1 MTTPDSARKF
11 LVSVLGFIRERK
23 LLVAAIAV
31 VLGVALSWLI
41 HLPTGY
47 SGHAHP
53 SQAISTDFSS
63 GFSVAWEMTSKDLG
77 VDEPVVA
84 TTRVDGVLVAVTG
97 KKDGSSKGAT
107 TFSGTLIGID
117 PSGSTPTVLW
127 RHEFNSES
135 DTFFT
140 WDDSIIA
147 GGETIRA
154 SDGTVTATWD
164 TPLPTTVGYDHDPG
178 SPRVVLS
185 PSSHPSWGA
194 VAGFIPVTWPVVV
207 TCTSIYNSTTG
218 GRDEEPSC
226 TGWHKDGT
234 QAWNYALTRN
244 ADGQT
249 VHPTVISTANSHLIL
264 WHYDNDHPYLD
275 SFLSLTDGSV
285 TDLGVAFSGYLSI
298 DSIDATS
305 NIYATSDGW
314 LVYGSIYAHFEDGDI
329 AVLNPDGSL
338 REMMTLTTN
347 SLSWSTFIT
356 TTCVD
361 ADGYTVRPTT
371 EQSLTALRTGR
382 GWTPM
387 CYGVESNRPDSS
399 TYALNGRA
407 FLAPD
412 EDGTPT
418 DTHYKQGS
426 FFSTDGSLIL
436 GIQSIESDK
445 KNSTKEEAPALYYSR
460 SGVKIA
466 SLSQVGARSAQ
477 PFYDDLLIASP
488 AHPDSWL
495 ARQRSFLGTYPHPD
509 TVLMGITPR
518 RAS

>member
-1 MTTPDSARKF
+1 MTAPDSARKF

-31 VLGVALSWLI
+31 VLGIGLSWLI

-47 SGHAHP
+47 SGRAHP

-77 VDEPVVA
+77 VDGPIAA

-117 PSGSTPTVLW
+117 PSGSAPAVLW

-135 DTFFT
+135 DTLFT

-164 TPLPTTVGYDHDPG
+164 TPLPTTVGYDHDRN
-178 SPRVVLS
+178 SPRVVF
-185 PSSHPSWGA
+185 PRPSWGDGA
-194 VAGFIPVTWPVVV
+194 SFVPITSSVVV
-207 TCTSIYNSTTG
+207 TCTPIDDSRSG
-218 GRDEEPSC
+218 DRDEGPSC

-234 QAWNYALTRN
+234 QAWNYAVTRN
-244 ADGQT
+244 ADRLT
-249 VHPTVISTANSHLIL
+249 VQPTGVATVDDHLIVG
-264 WHYDNDHPYLD
+264 HYEEAYDLRVD
-275 SFLSLTDGSV
+275 SFLSLVDGSV
-285 TDLGVAFSGYLSI
+285 TDLGVAFSGSLGI
-298 DSIDATS
+298 D
-305 NIYATSDGW
+305 NVYATSDGW
-314 LVYGSIYAHFEDGDI
+314 IINGMSYSQLEDDDI

-347 SLSWSTFIT
+347 SLSWRTFIT

-361 ADGYTVRPTT
+361 ADGQAVQPTT
-371 EQSLTALRTGR
+371 EQALAALRTGH

-387 CYGVESNRPDSS
+387 CSNVVRSGSGSS
-399 TYALNGRA
+399 IYTLNGRR
-407 FLAPD
+407 FLAAD
-412 EDGTPT
+412 KDGTPT
-418 DTHYKQGS
+418 YTDYEQGAFLS
-426 FFSTDGSLIL
+426 ADGSLIL
-436 GIQSIESDK
+436 GIQSIESDEK
-445 KNSTKEEAPALYYSR
+445 SSTKEDGPPLYYSR

-477 PFYDDLLIASP
+477 PFYDDLLIATP
-488 AHPDSWL
+488 VPK
-495 ARQRSFLGTYPHPD
+495 RNIFLRYLGGYPHPD

>member
-1 MTTPDSARKF
+1 MTAPDSARNF

-31 VLGVALSWLI
+31 VLGIGLSWLI

-77 VDEPVVA
+77 VDGPVVA

-135 DTFFT
+135 GTLFT

-147 GGETIRA
+147 GGETIRT

-164 TPLPTTVGYDHDPG
+164 TPLPTTVGYDHDRG
-178 SPRVVLS
+178 SPRVLF
-185 PSSHPSWGA
+185 PRPSWGDGGSF
-194 VAGFIPVTWPVVV
+194 VPITSSVVV
-207 TCTSIYNSTTG
+207 TCTPINDSRSGDRNEG
-218 GRDEEPSC
+218 PSC

-234 QAWNYALTRN
+234 QAWNYAVTRN

-249 VHPTVISTANSHLIL
+249 VQPTVISTANSHLIL

-347 SLSWSTFIT
+347 SLSWRTFIT

-371 EQSLTALRTGR
+371 EQSLTALRTGH

-387 CYGVESNRPDSS
+387 CYGAESNRPDSS
-399 TYALNGRA
+399 MYALNGKP

-418 DTHYKQGS
+418 DTNYEQGS

-436 GIQSIESDK
+436 SVPAKSVMKDFDK
-445 KNSTKEEAPALYYSR
+445 DDIPTLHFTS
-460 SGVKIA
+460 SGKQVA
-466 SLSQVGARSAQ
+466 SLSQVGARSAR
-477 PFYDDLLIASP
+477 PFYDDLLIATP
-488 AHPDSWL
+488 GPE
-495 ARQRSFLGTYPHPD
+495 RSIFLRYLGGYPHPD
-509 TVLMGITPR
+509 TVLMGITPK

>member
-1 MTTPDSARKF
+1 MTAPDSARKF
-11 LVSVLGFIRERK
+11 LVSTLIFIRTRK
-23 LLVAAIAV
+23 LLVTILV
-31 VLGVALSWLI
+31 SGLGVALSWLI

-77 VDEPVVA
+77 VDGPVVA

-164 TPLPTTVGYDHDPG
+164 TPLPTTLGYDHDRN
-178 SPRVVLS
+178 SPRVVF
-185 PSSHPSWGA
+185 PRPSWGDGA
-194 VAGFIPVTWPVVV
+194 SFVPITSSVVV
-207 TCTSIYNSTTG
+207 TCTPIDDSRSG
-218 GRDEEPSC
+218 DRDEGPSC

-234 QAWNYALTRN
+234 QAWNYAVTRN
-244 ADGQT
+244 ADRLT
-249 VHPTVISTANSHLIL
+249 VKPTGVATVDGHLIVG
-264 WHYDNDHPYLD
+264 HYEEAYDLRVD
-275 SFLSLTDGSV
+275 SFLSLVDGSV
-285 TDLGVAFSGYLSI
+285 TDLGVAFSGSLGI
-298 DSIDATS
+298 D
-305 NIYATSDGW
+305 NVYATSDGW
-314 LVYGSIYAHFEDGDI
+314 IINGMSYSQLEDDDI

-347 SLSWSTFIT
+347 ALRWQTLSNTM
-356 TTCVD
+356 CMD
-361 ADGYTVRPTT
+361 ADGQAVQPTT
-371 EQSLTALRTGR
+371 EQALAALRTGH

-387 CYGVESNRPDSS
+387 CSNVVRSGSGSS
-399 TYALNGRA
+399 IYALNGRW
-407 FLAPD
+407 FLAAD

-418 DTHYKQGS
+418 YTEYEQGS

-445 KNSTKEEAPALYYSR
+445 KSSTKEDGPPLYYSQ

-466 SLSQVGARSAQ
+466 SLSQVGARTAQ
-477 PFYDDLLIASP
+477 PFYDDLLIATP
-488 AHPDSWL
+488 VPK
-495 ARQRSFLGTYPHPD
+495 RNIFLRYLGGYPHPD
-509 TVLMGITPR
+509 TVLMGITPK
-518 RAS
+518 RAG

>member
-1 MTTPDSARKF
+1 MTASDNARSP
-11 LVSVLGFIRERK
+11 LTSILAFIRARK
-23 LLVAAIAV
+23 LLVATLASILA
-31 VLGVALSWLI
+31 LGLSWLV

-53 SQAISTDFSS
+53 SQALSSDFSS

-77 VDEPVVA
+77 VTAPVVDS
-84 TTRVDGVLVAVTG
+84 TRVGEVLVVLATAEG
-97 KKDGSSKGAT
+97 RSSNEEQA
-107 TFSGTLIGID
+107 FSGTLIGID

-135 DTFFT
+135 GTLFT

-154 SDGTVTATWD
+154 SDGTVTTTWD
-164 TPLPTTVGYDHDPG
+164 TPLPTTVGYDHDRG
-178 SPRVVLS
+178 SPRVLF
-185 PSSHPSWGA
+185 PRPSWGDGGSF
-194 VAGFIPVTWPVVV
+194 VPITSSVVV
-207 TCTSIYNSTTG
+207 TCTPINDSRSGDRNEG
-218 GRDEEPSC
+218 PSC

-234 QAWNYALTRN
+234 QAWNYAVTRN

-249 VHPTVISTANSHLIL
+249 VKPTGVATVDGHLIVG
-264 WHYDNDHPYLD
+264 HSENDYDLYVD
-275 SFLSLTDGSV
+275 SFLSLVDGSV
-285 TDLGVAFSGYLSI
+285 TDLDVPFSGRISI
-298 DSIDATS
+298 D
-305 NIYATSDGW
+305 NVYATSDGW
-314 LVYGSIYAHFEDGDI
+314 IINGMSYSQLEDDDI

-347 SLSWSTFIT
+347 ALQWQTLSNTMCT
-356 TTCVD
+356 D
-361 ADGYTVRPTT
+361 ADGQAVQPTT
-371 EQSLTALRTGR
+371 EQALAALRTGH

-387 CYGVESNRPDSS
+387 CSNVVTSGSGSS
-399 TYALNGRA
+399 IYALNGRW
-407 FLAPD
+407 FLAAD

-418 DTHYKQGS
+418 YTEYEQGS

-445 KNSTKEEAPALYYSR
+445 KSSTKEDGPPLYYSQ

-466 SLSQVGARSAQ
+466 SLSQVGARTAQ
-477 PFYDDLLIASP
+477 PFYDDLLIATP
-488 AHPDSWL
+488 VPK
-495 ARQRSFLGTYPHPD
+495 RNVFLRYLGGYPHPD

>member
-1 MTTPDSARKF
+1 MTAPDSARSP
-11 LVSVLGFIRERK
+11 LTSILAFIRARK
-23 LLVAAIAV
+23 LLVATLASILA
-31 VLGVALSWLI
+31 LGLSWLV

-53 SQAISTDFSS
+53 SQALSSDFSS

-77 VDEPVVA
+77 VTAPVVA
-84 TTRVDGVLVAVTG
+84 STRVGEVLVVLAAEES
-97 KKDGSSKGAT
+97 KSSNSQEPIPA
-107 TFSGTLIGID
+107 TLIGID

-127 RHEFNSES
+127 HHELKSPS
-135 DTFFT
+135 RTLFT

-147 GGETIRA
+147 DGETIRA
-154 SDGTVTATWD
+154 SDGVVTATWD
-164 TPLPTTVGYDHDPG
+164 SPLPSTVGYEEDLG

-185 PSSHPSWGA
+185 PSHPSRGA
-194 VAGFIPVTWPVVV
+194 VASFIPVTWPVVV

-347 SLSWSTFIT
+347 SLSWRTFIT
-356 TTCVD
+356 TTCVN

-371 EQSLTALRTGR
+371 EQSLTALRTGH

-387 CYGVESNRPDSS
+387 CYGAESNRPDSS
-399 TYALNGRA
+399 MYALNGKP

-418 DTHYKQGS
+418 DTNYEQGS

-436 GIQSIESDK
+436 SVPAKSVMKDFDK
-445 KNSTKEEAPALYYSR
+445 DDIPTLHFTS
-460 SGVKIA
+460 SGKQVA
-466 SLSQVGARSAQ
+466 SLSQVGAKSAQ
-477 PFYDDLLIASP
+477 PFYDDLLIATP
-488 AHPDSWL
+488 VPK
-495 ARQRSFLGTYPHPD
+495 RNIFLRYLGGYPHPD

-518 RAS
+518 RAG

>member
-1 MTTPDSARKF
+1 MTVSDNARSP
-11 LVSVLGFIRERK
+11 LTSILAFIRARK
-23 LLVAAIAV
+23 LLVTILISG
-31 VLGVALSWLI
+31 LGVALSWLV

-47 SGHAHP
+47 SGNAHP

-77 VDEPVVA
+77 VPAPVVA
-84 TTRVDGVLVAVTG
+84 STRVGEVLVVLAAEES
-97 KKDGSSKGAT
+97 KSSNSQEPIPA
-107 TFSGTLIGID
+107 TLIGID
-117 PSGSTPTVLW
+117 PSGSAPVVLW
-127 RHEFNSES
+127 HHELKSPS
-135 DTFFT
+135 RTLFT

-147 GGETIRA
+147 DGETIRA
-154 SDGTVTATWD
+154 SDGVVTATWD
-164 TPLPTTVGYDHDPG
+164 SPLPSTVGYEEDLG

-185 PSSHPSWGA
+185 PSRPSWGA
-194 VAGFIPVTWPVVV
+194 VASFIPITWPVVV
-207 TCTSIYNSTTG
+207 TCTRIGDSQEGDRN
-218 GRDEEPSC
+218 EEPSC

-244 ADGQT
+244 ADGQR
-249 VHPTVISTANSHLIL
+249 VQPTFITTTNSHLIVG
-264 WHYDNDHPYLD
+264 HYDNDHPYLD

-285 TDLGVAFSGYLSI
+285 TDLGVAFSGHLPI
-298 DSIDATS
+298 DSIYATS
-305 NIYATSDGW
+305 EIYATSDGW
-314 LVYGSIYAHFEDGDI
+314 LVNGMDYAQLEGGDI

-347 SLSWSTFIT
+347 SLSWRTFIT

-371 EQSLTALRTGR
+371 EQALTALRTGQ

-387 CYGVESNRPDSS
+387 CYGAESNRPDSS
-399 TYALNGRA
+399 IYALNGRN

-418 DTHYKQGS
+418 DTNYKQGS

-436 GIQSIESDK
+436 SVPAKSVRKDFD
-445 KNSTKEEAPALYYSR
+445 EEEIPTLHFTS
-460 SGVKIA
+460 SGKQVA

-477 PFYDDLLIASP
+477 LFYDDLLIATP
-488 AHPDSWL
+488 VPK
-495 ARQRSFLGTYPHPD
+495 RNVFLRYLGGYPHPD
-509 TVLMGITPR
+509 TVLMGITPK

>member
-1 MTTPDSARKF
+1 MTASDNARS
-11 LVSVLGFIRERK
+11 LLTSILAFIRARK
-23 LLVAAIAV
+23 LLVATLASILAV
-31 VLGVALSWLI
+31 GLSWLV

-47 SGHAHP
+47 SGHAHA
-53 SQAISTDFSS
+53 SQALSSDFSS

-77 VDEPVVA
+77 VDGPVVA

-135 DTFFT
+135 GTLFT

-164 TPLPTTVGYDHDPG
+164 TPLPTTVGYDHDRG
-178 SPRVVLS
+178 SPRVLF
-185 PSSHPSWGA
+185 PRPSWGDGGSF
-194 VAGFIPVTWPVVV
+194 VPITSSVVV
-207 TCTSIYNSTTG
+207 TCTPINDSRSGDRNEG
-218 GRDEEPSC
+218 PSC

-234 QAWNYALTRN
+234 QAWNYAVTRN

-249 VHPTVISTANSHLIL
+249 VKPTGVATVDGHLIVG
-264 WHYDNDHPYLD
+264 HSENDYDLYVD
-275 SFLSLTDGSV
+275 SFLSLVDGSV
-285 TDLGVAFSGYLSI
+285 TDLDVPFSGRISI
-298 DSIDATS
+298 D
-305 NIYATSDGW
+305 NVYATSDGW
-314 LVYGSIYAHFEDGDI
+314 IINGMSYSQLEDDDI

-347 SLSWSTFIT
+347 ALQWQTLSNTMCT
-356 TTCVD
+356 D
-361 ADGYTVRPTT
+361 ADGQAVQPTT
-371 EQSLTALRTGR
+371 EQALTALRTGH

-387 CYGVESNRPDSS
+387 CSNVVTSGSGSS
-399 TYALNGRA
+399 IYALNGRW
-407 FLAPD
+407 FLAAD

-418 DTHYKQGS
+418 YTEYEQGS

-445 KNSTKEEAPALYYSR
+445 KNSTKEDGPPLYYSR

-477 PFYDDLLIASP
+477 PFYDDLLIATP
-488 AHPDSWL
+488 VPK
-495 ARQRSFLGTYPHPD
+495 RNVFLRYLGGYPHPD
-509 TVLMGITPR
+509 TVLMGITPK

>member
-1 MTTPDSARKF
+1 MTAPDSARNF

-31 VLGVALSWLI
+31 VLGIGLSWLI

-47 SGHAHP
+47 SGRAHP
-53 SQAISTDFSS
+53 SQTLSTDFSS

-77 VDEPVVA
+77 IDGPIAA

-117 PSGSTPTVLW
+117 PSGSAPSVLW

-135 DTFFT
+135 DTLFT

-164 TPLPTTVGYDHDPG
+164 SPLPTTVGYDHDRG
-178 SPRVVLS
+178 SPRVLS
-185 PSSHPSWGA
+185 PSRPSWGDGA
-194 VAGFIPVTWPVVV
+194 SFVPITWPVVV
-207 TCTSIYNSTTG
+207 TCTPIDDSQEG
-218 GRDEEPSC
+218 DRDEGPSC

-234 QAWNYALTRN
+234 QAWNYAITRN

-249 VHPTVISTANSHLIL
+249 VKPTVINTANSHLIVG
-264 WHYDNDHPYLD
+264 HYEKAYDLRVD
-275 SFLSLTDGSV
+275 SFLSLVDGSV
-285 TDLGVAFSGYLSI
+285 TDLGVAFSGSLGI
-298 DSIDATS
+298 D
-305 NIYATSDGW
+305 NVYATSDGW
-314 LVYGSIYAHFEDGDI
+314 IINGMSYSQLEDDDI

-347 SLSWSTFIT
+347 ALQWQTLSNTMCT
-356 TTCVD
+356 D
-361 ADGYTVRPTT
+361 ADGQAVQPTT
-371 EQSLTALRTGR
+371 EQALAALRTGH

-387 CYGVESNRPDSS
+387 CSNVVTSGSGSS
-399 TYALNGRA
+399 IYALNGRW
-407 FLAPD
+407 FLAAD

-418 DTHYKQGS
+418 YTEYEQGS

-460 SGVKIA
+460 SGVTIA
-466 SLSQVGARSAQ
+466 SLSQVGARSAR
-477 PFYDDLLIASP
+477 PFYDDLLVATP
-488 AHPDSWL
+488 VP
-495 ARQRSFLGTYPHPD
+495 QRSIFLRYLGGYPHPD
-509 TVLMGITPR
+509 TVLMGITPK
-518 RAS
+518 RAG

>member
-1 MTTPDSARKF
+1 MTAPDSARNY

-31 VLGVALSWLI
+31 VLGIGLSWLI

-53 SQAISTDFSS
+53 SQTLSTDFSS

-77 VDEPVVA
+77 VDGPIAA

-135 DTFFT
+135 DTLFT
-140 WDDSIIA
+140 WNDSIIA

-164 TPLPTTVGYDHDPG
+164 SPLPTTVGYDHDLG
-178 SPRVVLS
+178 SPRVLS
-185 PSSHPSWGA
+185 PSRPSWGDGA
-194 VAGFIPVTWPVVV
+194 SFVPITWPVVV
-207 TCTSIYNSTTG
+207 TCTSIDDSRSG
-218 GRDEEPSC
+218 DRDEGPSC

-244 ADGQT
+244 ADRLT
-249 VHPTVISTANSHLIL
+249 VQPTGVATVDDHLIVG
-264 WHYDNDHPYLD
+264 HYDNDRLYVD
-275 SFLSLTDGSV
+275 SFLSLIDGSV
-285 TDLGVAFSGYLSI
+285 TDLGVAFSGRLYV

-305 NIYATSDGW
+305 NTYATSDGW
-314 LVYGSIYAHFEDGDI
+314 LVNGMNDAQPEDGDVT
-329 AVLNPDGSL
+329 VLNPDGSL

-347 SLSWSTFIT
+347 SLWWRTFIT

-361 ADGYTVRPTT
+361 ADGQAVQPTT
-371 EQSLTALRTGR
+371 EQALAALRTGH

-387 CYGVESNRPDSS
+387 CSNVVTSGSGSS
-399 TYALNGRA
+399 IYALNGRW
-407 FLAPD
+407 FLAAD

-418 DTHYKQGS
+418 YAEYEQGAFLS
-426 FFSTDGSLIL
+426 ADGSLIL
-436 GIQSIESDK
+436 GIQSIKSDE

-460 SGVKIA
+460 SGVTIA

-477 PFYDDLLIASP
+477 PFYDDLLIATP
-488 AHPDSWL
+488 VP
-495 ARQRSFLGTYPHPD
+495 QRNIFLRYLGTYPHPD
-509 TVLMGITPR
+509 TVLMGITPK
-518 RAS
+518 RAG

>member
-1 MTTPDSARKF
+1 MTAPDSARKF

-31 VLGVALSWLI
+31 VLGIGLSWLI

-47 SGHAHP
+47 SGRAHP

-77 VDEPVVA
+77 VDGPIA
-84 TTRVDGVLVAVTG
+84 APTRVDGALVAVTG

-117 PSGSTPTVLW
+117 PSGSAPAVLW

-135 DTFFT
+135 DTLFT

-164 TPLPTTVGYDHDPG
+164 TPLPTTVGYDHDRN
-178 SPRVVLS
+178 SPRVVF
-185 PSSHPSWGA
+185 PRPSWGDGA
-194 VAGFIPVTWPVVV
+194 SFVPITSSVVV
-207 TCTSIYNSTTG
+207 TCTPIDDSRSG
-218 GRDEEPSC
+218 DRDEGPSC

-234 QAWNYALTRN
+234 QAWNYAVTRN
-244 ADGQT
+244 ADRLT
-249 VHPTVISTANSHLIL
+249 VQPTGIATVDDHLIVG
-264 WHYDNDHPYLD
+264 HYEEAYDLRVD
-275 SFLSLTDGSV
+275 SFLSLVDGSV

-347 SLSWSTFIT
+347 SLSWRTFIT
-356 TTCVD
+356 TTCVN

-371 EQSLTALRTGR
+371 EQSLTALRTGH

-387 CYGVESNRPDSS
+387 CYGAESNRPDSS
-399 TYALNGRA
+399 MYALNGKP

-418 DTHYKQGS
+418 DTNYEQGS

-436 GIQSIESDK
+436 SVPKKSVVKDFDK
-445 KNSTKEEAPALYYSR
+445 DDIPTPHFTS
-460 SGVKIA
+460 SGKQVA
-466 SLSQVGARSAQ
+466 SLSQVGAKSAQ
-477 PFYDDLLIASP
+477 PFYDDLLIATP
-488 AHPDSWL
+488 VPK
-495 ARQRSFLGTYPHPD
+495 RNVFLRYLGGYPHPD
-509 TVLMGITPR
+509 TVLMGSTPR

>member
-1 MTTPDSARKF
+1 MTAPDSARKF

-23 LLVAAIAV
+23 LLVATIAV
-31 VLGVALSWLI
+31 VLGIGLSWLI

-47 SGHAHP
+47 SGRAHP

-77 VDEPVVA
+77 VDGPVVA

-135 DTFFT
+135 DTLFT

-164 TPLPTTVGYDHDPG
+164 TPLPTTLGYDHDRN
-178 SPRVVLS
+178 SPRVLF
-185 PSSHPSWGA
+185 PRPSWGDGGSF
-194 VAGFIPVTWPVVV
+194 VPITSSVVV
-207 TCTSIYNSTTG
+207 TCTPIDDSGSGDRNEG
-218 GRDEEPSC
+218 PSC

-234 QAWNYALTRN
+234 QAWNYAVTRN
-244 ADGQT
+244 ADRLT
-249 VHPTVISTANSHLIL
+249 VQPTGVATADDHLIVG
-264 WHYDNDHPYLD
+264 HYEEAYDLRVD
-275 SFLSLTDGSV
+275 SFLSLVDGSV
-285 TDLGVAFSGYLSI
+285 TDLGVAFSGSLGI
-298 DSIDATS
+298 D
-305 NIYATSDGW
+305 NVYATSDGW
-314 LVYGSIYAHFEDGDI
+314 IINGMSYSQLEDDDI

-347 SLSWSTFIT
+347 ALRWQTLSNTM
-356 TTCVD
+356 CMD
-361 ADGYTVRPTT
+361 ADGQAVQPTT
-371 EQSLTALRTGR
+371 EQALAALRTGH

-387 CYGVESNRPDSS
+387 CSNVVRSGSGSS
-399 TYALNGRA
+399 IYALNGRW
-407 FLAPD
+407 FLAAD

-418 DTHYKQGS
+418 YTEYEQGS

-445 KNSTKEEAPALYYSR
+445 KSSTKEDGPPLYYSQ

-466 SLSQVGARSAQ
+466 SLSQVGARTVQ
-477 PFYDDLLIASP
+477 PFYDDLLIATP
-488 AHPDSWL
+488 VPK
-495 ARQRSFLGTYPHPD
+495 RNIFLRYLGGYPHPD

>member
-1 MTTPDSARKF
+1 MTAPDNARSP
-11 LVSVLGFIRERK
+11 LTSILAFIRARK
-23 LLVAAIAV
+23 LLVATLASILA
-31 VLGVALSWLI
+31 LGLSWLV

-77 VDEPVVA
+77 VDGPVVA

-97 KKDGSSKGAT
+97 KKDRSSKGTT

-135 DTFFT
+135 DTLFT

-164 TPLPTTVGYDHDPG
+164 TPLPTTLGYDHDRN
-178 SPRVVLS
+178 SPRVVF
-185 PSSHPSWGA
+185 PRPSWGDGA
-194 VAGFIPVTWPVVV
+194 SFVPITSSVVV
-207 TCTSIYNSTTG
+207 TCTPIDDSRSG
-218 GRDEEPSC
+218 DRDEGPSC

-234 QAWNYALTRN
+234 QAWNYAVTRN
-244 ADGQT
+244 ADRLT
-249 VHPTVISTANSHLIL
+249 VQPTGVATVDDHLIVG
-264 WHYDNDHPYLD
+264 HYEEAYDLRVD
-275 SFLSLTDGSV
+275 SFLSLVDGSV
-285 TDLGVAFSGYLSI
+285 TDLGVAFSGSLGI
-298 DSIDATS
+298 D
-305 NIYATSDGW
+305 NVYATSDGW
-314 LVYGSIYAHFEDGDI
+314 IINGMSYSQLEDDDI

-347 SLSWSTFIT
+347 ALRWQTLSNTM
-356 TTCVD
+356 CMD
-361 ADGYTVRPTT
+361 ADGQAVQPTT
-371 EQSLTALRTGR
+371 EQALAALRTGH

-387 CYGVESNRPDSS
+387 CSNVVRSGSGSS
-399 TYALNGRA
+399 IYTLNGRA
-407 FLAPD
+407 FLAAD

-418 DTHYKQGS
+418 YTEYEQGS

-445 KNSTKEEAPALYYSR
+445 KSSTKEDGPPLYYSQ

-466 SLSQVGARSAQ
+466 SLSQVGARTAQ
-477 PFYDDLLIASP
+477 PFYDDLLIATP
-488 AHPDSWL
+488 VPK
-495 ARQRSFLGTYPHPD
+495 RNIFLRYLGGYPHPD

-518 RAS
+518 RAG

>member
-1 MTTPDSARKF
+1 MTAPDSARNF

-31 VLGVALSWLI
+31 VLGVTLSWLI

-77 VDEPVVA
+77 VDGPVVA

-97 KKDGSSKGAT
+97 KKDRSSKGTT

-135 DTFFT
+135 DTLFT

-164 TPLPTTVGYDHDPG
+164 TPLPATVGYDHDRN
-178 SPRVVLS
+178 SPRVLF
-185 PSSHPSWGA
+185 PRPSWGDGGSF
-194 VAGFIPVTWPVVV
+194 VPITWPVVV
-207 TCTSIYNSTTG
+207 TCTPIDDSRSGDRNEG
-218 GRDEEPSC
+218 PSC

-234 QAWNYALTRN
+234 QAWNYAVTRN

-249 VHPTVISTANSHLIL
+249 VKPTGVATVDDHLIVG
-264 WHYDNDHPYLD
+264 HSEKDYDLYVD
-275 SFLSLTDGSV
+275 SFLSLVDGSV
-285 TDLGVAFSGYLSI
+285 TDLGVPFSGRISI
-298 DSIDATS
+298 DDV
-305 NIYATSDGW
+305 YATSDGW
-314 LVYGSIYAHFEDGDI
+314 IINGMGYSQLEDDDI

-347 SLSWSTFIT
+347 ALRWQTLSNTM
-356 TTCVD
+356 CMD
-361 ADGYTVRPTT
+361 ADGQAVQPTT
-371 EQSLTALRTGR
+371 EQALAALRTGH

-387 CYGVESNRPDSS
+387 CSNVVRSGPDSS
-399 TYALNGRA
+399 IYALNGKA

-418 DTHYKQGS
+418 DTNYEQGS

-436 GIQSIESDK
+436 SVPKKSVVKDFDK
-445 KNSTKEEAPALYYSR
+445 DDIPTLHFTR
-460 SGVKIA
+460 SGKQVA

-477 PFYDDLLIASP
+477 PFYDDLLIATP
-488 AHPDSWL
+488 VPK
-495 ARQRSFLGTYPHPD
+495 RNIFLRYLGGYPHPD

>member
-1 MTTPDSARKF
+1 MTAPDSARKF

-31 VLGVALSWLI
+31 VLGIGLSWLI

-47 SGHAHP
+47 SGRAHP

-77 VDEPVVA
+77 VDGPIAA

-117 PSGSTPTVLW
+117 PSGSAPAVLW

-135 DTFFT
+135 DTLFT

-164 TPLPTTVGYDHDPG
+164 TPLPTTVGYDHDRN
-178 SPRVVLS
+178 SPRVVF
-185 PSSHPSWGA
+185 PRPSWGDGA
-194 VAGFIPVTWPVVV
+194 SFVPITSSVVV
-207 TCTSIYNSTTG
+207 TCTPIDDSRSG
-218 GRDEEPSC
+218 DRDEGPSC

-234 QAWNYALTRN
+234 QAWNYAVTRN
-244 ADGQT
+244 ADRLT
-249 VHPTVISTANSHLIL
+249 VQPTGVATVDDHLIVG
-264 WHYDNDHPYLD
+264 HYEEAYDLRVD
-275 SFLSLTDGSV
+275 SFLSLVDGSV
-285 TDLGVAFSGYLSI
+285 TDLGVAFSGSLGI
-298 DSIDATS
+298 D
-305 NIYATSDGW
+305 NVYATSDGW
-314 LVYGSIYAHFEDGDI
+314 IINGMSYSQLEDDDI

-347 SLSWSTFIT
+347 ALRWQTLSNTM
-356 TTCVD
+356 CMD
-361 ADGYTVRPTT
+361 ADGQAVQPTT
-371 EQSLTALRTGR
+371 EQALAALRTGH

-387 CYGVESNRPDSS
+387 CSNVVRSGSGSS
-399 TYALNGRA
+399 IYTLNGRA
-407 FLAPD
+407 FLAAD

-418 DTHYKQGS
+418 YMEYEQGS

-436 GIQSIESDK
+436 SVPKKSVVKDFDK
-445 KNSTKEEAPALYYSR
+445 DDIPTLHFTS
-460 SGVKIA
+460 SGKQVA
-466 SLSQVGARSAQ
+466 SLSQVGAKSAQ
-477 PFYDDLLIASP
+477 PFYDDLLIATP
-488 AHPDSWL
+488 VPK
-495 ARQRSFLGTYPHPD
+495 RNIFLRYLGGYPHPD
-509 TVLMGITPR
+509 AVLMGITPR

>member
-1 MTTPDSARKF
+1 MTAPDSARKF

-23 LLVAAIAV
+23 LLVATLASILT
-31 VLGVALSWLI
+31 LGLSWLV

-53 SQAISTDFSS
+53 SQTLSTDFSS

-77 VDEPVVA
+77 VDGPIAA

-97 KKDGSSKGAT
+97 KKDGSSKGTT

-135 DTFFT
+135 DTLFT

-164 TPLPTTVGYDHDPG
+164 TPLPTTLGYDHDRN
-178 SPRVVLS
+178 SPRVVF
-185 PSSHPSWGA
+185 PRPSWGDGA
-194 VAGFIPVTWPVVV
+194 SFVPITSSVVV
-207 TCTSIYNSTTG
+207 TCTPIDDSRSG
-218 GRDEEPSC
+218 DRDEGPSC

-234 QAWNYALTRN
+234 QAWNYAVTRN
-244 ADGQT
+244 ADRLT
-249 VHPTVISTANSHLIL
+249 VQPTGVATVDDHLIVG
-264 WHYDNDHPYLD
+264 HYEEAYDLRVD
-275 SFLSLTDGSV
+275 SFLSLVDGSV
-285 TDLGVAFSGYLSI
+285 TDLGVAFSGSLGI
-298 DSIDATS
+298 D
-305 NIYATSDGW
+305 NVYATSDGW
-314 LVYGSIYAHFEDGDI
+314 IINGMSYSQLEDDDI

-347 SLSWSTFIT
+347 ALRWQTLSNTM
-356 TTCVD
+356 CMD
-361 ADGYTVRPTT
+361 ADGQAVQPTT
-371 EQSLTALRTGR
+371 EQALAALRTGH

-387 CYGVESNRPDSS
+387 CSNVVTSGSGSS
-399 TYALNGRA
+399 IYALNGRW

-418 DTHYKQGS
+418 YTEYEQGS
-426 FFSTDGSLIL
+426 LFSTDGSLIL

-466 SLSQVGARSAQ
+466 SLSQVGARTAQ
-477 PFYDDLLIASP
+477 PFYDDLLIATP
-488 AHPDSWL
+488 VPK
-495 ARQRSFLGTYPHPD
+495 RNIFLRYLGGYPHPD
-509 TVLMGITPR
+509 TVLMGITPK
-518 RAS
+518 RAG

>member
-31 VLGVALSWLI
+31 VLGIGLSWLI

-47 SGHAHP
+47 SGRAHP

-77 VDEPVVA
+77 VDGPIAA

-135 DTFFT
+135 DTLFT

-185 PSSHPSWGA
+185 PSHPSRGA
-194 VAGFIPVTWPVVV
+194 VASFIPVTWPVVV

-249 VHPTVISTANSHLIL
+249 VKPTGVATVDDHLIVG
-264 WHYDNDHPYLD
+264 HSENDYDLYVD
-275 SFLSLTDGSV
+275 SFLSLVDGSV
-285 TDLGVAFSGYLSI
+285 TDLDVPFSGRISI
-298 DSIDATS
+298 D
-305 NIYATSDGW
+305 NVYATSDGW
-314 LVYGSIYAHFEDGDI
+314 IINGMGYSQLEDGDI

-338 REMMTLTTN
+338 REMVTLTTN
-347 SLSWSTFIT
+347 SLQWQTLSNTMCT
-356 TTCVD
+356 D
-361 ADGYTVRPTT
+361 ADGQAVQPTT
-371 EQSLTALRTGR
+371 EQALAALRTGH

-387 CYGVESNRPDSS
+387 CSNVVTSGSGSS
-399 TYALNGRA
+399 IYALNGRW
-407 FLAPD
+407 FLAAD

-418 DTHYKQGS
+418 YAEYEQGAFLS
-426 FFSTDGSLIL
+426 ADGSLIL

-445 KNSTKEEAPALYYSR
+445 KNSTEEEAPALYYSQ
-460 SGVKIA
+460 SGVTIA
-466 SLSQVGARSAQ
+466 SLSQVGARSAR
-477 PFYDDLLIASP
+477 PFYDDLLIATP
-488 AHPDSWL
+488 GPE
-495 ARQRSFLGTYPHPD
+495 RSIFLRYLGGYPHPD
-509 TVLMGITPR
+509 TVLMGITPK

>member
-1 MTTPDSARKF
+1 MTAPDSERNF

-31 VLGVALSWLI
+31 VLGIGLSWLI

-77 VDEPVVA
+77 VDGPIAA

-107 TFSGTLIGID
+107 TSSGTLIGID

-127 RHEFNSES
+127 RHELKYPSR
-135 DTFFT
+135 TLYT

-154 SDGTVTATWD
+154 SDGVVTATWD
-164 TPLPTTVGYDHDPG
+164 SPLPAAASDLRNLD
-178 SPRVVLS
+178 SPRVLS
-185 PSSHPSWGA
+185 ATLPSWSD
-194 VAGFIPVTWPVVV
+194 VASFIPITWPVIV
-207 TCTSIYNSTTG
+207 TCTPIDDAQEGDRN
-218 GRDEEPSC
+218 EEASC

-234 QAWNYALTRN
+234 QAWNYAVTRN
-244 ADGQT
+244 ADRLT
-249 VHPTVISTANSHLIL
+249 VQPTGVATVDDHLIVG
-264 WHYDNDHPYLD
+264 HYEKNYDLYVD
-275 SFLSLTDGSV
+275 SFLSLVDGSV
-285 TDLGVAFSGYLSI
+285 TDLGVAFSGRLSI
-298 DSIDATS
+298 D
-305 NIYATSDGW
+305 NVYATSDGW
-314 LVYGSIYAHFEDGDI
+314 IINGMSYSQLEDDDI

-338 REMMTLTTN
+338 RETMALTTN
-347 SLSWSTFIT
+347 SLSWRTLIT
-356 TTCVD
+356 TTCTD
-361 ADGYTVRPTT
+361 TDGQAVQPTT
-371 EQSLTALRTGR
+371 EQALAALRTGH

-387 CYGVESNRPDSS
+387 CSNVVTSGSGSS
-399 TYALNGRA
+399 IYALNGRW
-407 FLAPD
+407 FLAAD

-418 DTHYKQGS
+418 YTEYEQGS

-436 GIQSIESDK
+436 SVPKKSVVKDFDK
-445 KNSTKEEAPALYYSR
+445 DNIPTLHFTR
-460 SGVKIA
+460 SGKQVA

-477 PFYDDLLIASP
+477 PFYDDLLIATP
-488 AHPDSWL
+488 VPK
-495 ARQRSFLGTYPHPD
+495 RNIFLRYLGGYPHPD

>member
-1 MTTPDSARKF
+1 MTAPDSARNF

-31 VLGVALSWLI
+31 VLGIGLSWLI

-77 VDEPVVA
+77 VNAPVVA
-84 TTRVDGVLVAVTG
+84 STRVDGILVVLAAEEG
-97 KKDGSSKGAT
+97 KSSNAKEAIPA
-107 TFSGTLIGID
+107 TLIGID
-117 PSGSTPTVLW
+117 PSGSAPVVLW
-127 RHEFNSES
+127 RHELNSRS
-135 DTFFT
+135 RTLFT

-154 SDGTVTATWD
+154 SDGVVTATWD
-164 TPLPTTVGYDHDPG
+164 SPLPASVGDGRYLD
-178 SPRVVLS
+178 SPLVLS
-185 PSSHPSWGA
+185 ATLPSRGA
-194 VAGFIPVTWPVVV
+194 VASFIPITWPVVV
-207 TCTSIYNSTTG
+207 TCTPIDDSQEGDRN
-218 GRDEEPSC
+218 EEASC

-234 QAWNYALTRN
+234 QAWNYAVTRN

-249 VHPTVISTANSHLIL
+249 VKPTVITAANSHLIVG
-264 WHYDNDHPYLD
+264 HYDNYNILSLD
-275 SFLSLTDGSV
+275 SFLSLIDGSI
-285 TDLGVAFSGYLSI
+285 TDLGVAFSGRLSI
-298 DSIDATS
+298 DNVYATS
-305 NIYATSDGW
+305 KIYATSDGW
-314 LVYGSIYAHFEDGDI
+314 LVNGMDYEHLEDGDI

-347 SLSWSTFIT
+347 SLRWRTLIT

-371 EQSLTALRTGR
+371 EQALTALRTGH
-382 GWTPM
+382 GWTPV
-387 CYGVESNRPDSS
+387 CSGIVTPRSDSDL
-399 TYALNGRA
+399 TTLNGRR
-407 FLAPD
+407 FVAPD
-412 EDGTPT
+412 KDGTPT
-418 DTHYKQGS
+418 YTNYEQGAFLS
-426 FFSTDGSLIL
+426 ADGSLIL
-436 GIQSIESDK
+436 GIQSIESDEK
-445 KNSTKEEAPALYYSR
+445 SSTKEDGPALYYSR

-495 ARQRSFLGTYPHPD
+495 ARQRAYLGTYPHPN
-509 TVLMGITPR
+509 TVLMGITPK
-518 RAS
+518 RAG

>member
-11 LVSVLGFIRERK
+11 LVSTLIFIRTRK
-23 LLVAAIAV
+23 LLVTILV
-31 VLGVALSWLI
+31 SGLGVALSWLI

-77 VDEPVVA
+77 VTAPVVA
-84 TTRVDGVLVAVTG
+84 STRVDGVLVAVTG

-164 TPLPTTVGYDHDPG
+164 TPLPTTVGYDHDPS

-185 PSSHPSWGA
+185 PSHPSWGA

-218 GRDEEPSC
+218 GRDEEASC

-234 QAWNYALTRN
+234 QAWNYAVTRN
-244 ADGQT
+244 ADRHRVQ
-249 VHPTVISTANSHLIL
+249 PTVISTANSHLIIGQ
-264 WHYDNDHPYLD
+264 YDDNYSYLD
-275 SFLSLTDGSV
+275 SFLSLIDGSV
-285 TDLGVAFSGYLSI
+285 TDLGVTFSGRLSI
-298 DSIDATS
+298 DTIYATS
-305 NIYATSDGW
+305 EIYATSDGW
-314 LVYGSIYAHFEDGDI
+314 LVNGMDYAQLEEGDI

-338 REMMTLTTN
+338 RETMALTTN
-347 SLSWSTFIT
+347 SLSWRTFIT

-371 EQSLTALRTGR
+371 EQSLTALRTGH

-387 CYGVESNRPDSS
+387 CYGAESNRPDSS
-399 TYALNGRA
+399 MYALNGKP

-418 DTHYKQGS
+418 DTNYEQGS

-436 GIQSIESDK
+436 SVPKKSVVKDFDK
-445 KNSTKEEAPALYYSR
+445 DDIPTLHFTR
-460 SGVKIA
+460 SGKQVA

-477 PFYDDLLIASP
+477 PFYDDLLIATP
-488 AHPDSWL
+488 VPK
-495 ARQRSFLGTYPHPD
+495 RNIFLRYLGGYPHPD

-518 RAS
+518 RAG

>member
-1 MTTPDSARKF
+1 MTAPDSERNF
-11 LVSVLGFIRERK
+11 LVSVLRFIRERK

-31 VLGVALSWLI
+31 VLGIGLSWLI

-77 VDEPVVA
+77 VDGPVVA

-135 DTFFT
+135 GTLFT

-164 TPLPTTVGYDHDPG
+164 TPLPTTVGYDHDRG
-178 SPRVVLS
+178 SPRVLF
-185 PSSHPSWGA
+185 PRPSWGDGGSF
-194 VAGFIPVTWPVVV
+194 VPITSSVVV
-207 TCTSIYNSTTG
+207 TCTPINDSRSGDRNEG
-218 GRDEEPSC
+218 PSC

-234 QAWNYALTRN
+234 QAWNYAVTRN

-249 VHPTVISTANSHLIL
+249 VQPTGVATVDDHLIVG
-264 WHYDNDHPYLD
+264 HSENDYDLYVD
-275 SFLSLTDGSV
+275 SFLSLVDGSV
-285 TDLGVAFSGYLSI
+285 TDLDVPFSGRISI
-298 DSIDATS
+298 D
-305 NIYATSDGW
+305 NVYATSDGW
-314 LVYGSIYAHFEDGDI
+314 IINGMGYSQLEDGDI

-338 REMMTLTTN
+338 REMVTLTTN
-347 SLSWSTFIT
+347 SLQWQTLSNTMCT
-356 TTCVD
+356 D
-361 ADGYTVRPTT
+361 ADGQAVQPTT
-371 EQSLTALRTGR
+371 EQALAALRTGH

-387 CYGVESNRPDSS
+387 CSNVVTSGSGSS
-399 TYALNGRA
+399 IYALNGRW
-407 FLAPD
+407 FLAAD

-418 DTHYKQGS
+418 YTEYEQGS

-436 GIQSIESDK
+436 SVPKKSVVKDFDK
-445 KNSTKEEAPALYYSR
+445 DNIPTLHFTR
-460 SGVKIA
+460 SGKQVA

-477 PFYDDLLIASP
+477 PFYDDLLIATP
-488 AHPDSWL
+488 VPK
-495 ARQRSFLGTYPHPD
+495 RNIFLRYLGGYPHPD

>member
-1 MTTPDSARKF
+1 MTAPDSARKF

-31 VLGVALSWLI
+31 VLGIGLSWLI

-47 SGHAHP
+47 SGRAHP

-77 VDEPVVA
+77 VDGPIAA

-117 PSGSTPTVLW
+117 PSGSAPAVLW

-135 DTFFT
+135 DTLFT

-164 TPLPTTVGYDHDPG
+164 IPLPTTLGYDHDRN
-178 SPRVVLS
+178 SPRVVF
-185 PSSHPSWGA
+185 PRPSWGDGA
-194 VAGFIPVTWPVVV
+194 SFVPITSSVVV
-207 TCTSIYNSTTG
+207 TCTPIDDSRSGDRNEG
-218 GRDEEPSC
+218 PSC

-234 QAWNYALTRN
+234 QAWNYAVTRN
-244 ADGQT
+244 ADRLT
-249 VHPTVISTANSHLIL
+249 VQPTGVATVDDHLIVG
-264 WHYDNDHPYLD
+264 HYEEAYDLRVD
-275 SFLSLTDGSV
+275 SFLSLVDGSV
-285 TDLGVAFSGYLSI
+285 TDLGVAFSGSLGI
-298 DSIDATS
+298 D
-305 NIYATSDGW
+305 NVYATSDGW
-314 LVYGSIYAHFEDGDI
+314 IINGMSYSQLEDDDI

-347 SLSWSTFIT
+347 ALRWQTLSNTM
-356 TTCVD
+356 CMD
-361 ADGYTVRPTT
+361 ADGQAVQPTT
-371 EQSLTALRTGR
+371 EQALAALRTGH

-387 CYGVESNRPDSS
+387 CSNVVRSGPDSS
-399 TYALNGRA
+399 IYALNGKA

-418 DTHYKQGS
+418 DTNYEQGS

-436 GIQSIESDK
+436 SVPKKSVVKDFDK
-445 KNSTKEEAPALYYSR
+445 DDIPTLHFTR
-460 SGVKIA
+460 SGKQVA

-477 PFYDDLLIASP
+477 PFYDDLLIATP
-488 AHPDSWL
+488 VPK
-495 ARQRSFLGTYPHPD
+495 RNIFLRYLGGYPHPD

>member
-1 MTTPDSARKF
+1 MTTPDSARKI
-11 LVSVLGFIRERK
+11 LVSTLGFIRERK

-31 VLGVALSWLI
+31 VLGIGLSWLI

-47 SGHAHP
+47 SGRAHP

-77 VDEPVVA
+77 VTAPVVA
-84 TTRVDGVLVAVTG
+84 STRVDGVLVVLAAEES
-97 KKDGSSKGAT
+97 KSSNSQEPIPA
-107 TFSGTLIGID
+107 TLIGID

-127 RHEFNSES
+127 HHELKSPS
-135 DTFFT
+135 RTLFT

-147 GGETIRA
+147 DGETIRA
-154 SDGTVTATWD
+154 SDGVVTATWD
-164 TPLPTTVGYDHDPG
+164 SPLPSTVGYEEDLG

-185 PSSHPSWGA
+185 PSHPSRGA
-194 VAGFIPVTWPVVV
+194 VASFIPVTWPVVV

-234 QAWNYALTRN
+234 QAWNYAVTRN
-244 ADGQT
+244 ADRLT
-249 VHPTVISTANSHLIL
+249 VQPTGVATVDDHLIVG
-264 WHYDNDHPYLD
+264 HYEEAYDLRVD
-275 SFLSLTDGSV
+275 SFLSLVDGSV
-285 TDLGVAFSGYLSI
+285 TDLGVAFSGSLGI
-298 DSIDATS
+298 D
-305 NIYATSDGW
+305 NVYATSDGW
-314 LVYGSIYAHFEDGDI
+314 IINGMSYSQLEDDDI

-347 SLSWSTFIT
+347 ALRWQTLSNTM
-356 TTCVD
+356 CMD
-361 ADGYTVRPTT
+361 ADGQAVQPTT
-371 EQSLTALRTGR
+371 EQALAALRTGH

-387 CYGVESNRPDSS
+387 CYGAESNRPDSS
-399 TYALNGRA
+399 MYALNGKP

-418 DTHYKQGS
+418 DTNYEQGS

-466 SLSQVGARSAQ
+466 SLSQVGARTAQ
-477 PFYDDLLIASP
+477 PFYDDLLIATP
-488 AHPDSWL
+488 VPK
-495 ARQRSFLGTYPHPD
+495 RNIFLRYLGGYPHPD
-509 TVLMGITPR
+509 TVLMGITPK
-518 RAS
+518 RAG

>member
-1 MTTPDSARKF
+1 MTAPDSARKF

-31 VLGVALSWLI
+31 VLGIGLSWLI

-77 VDEPVVA
+77 VDGPVVA

-117 PSGSTPTVLW
+117 PSGSAPAVLW

-135 DTFFT
+135 DTLFT

-164 TPLPTTVGYDHDPG
+164 TPLPTTVGYDHDRN
-178 SPRVVLS
+178 SPRVVF
-185 PSSHPSWGA
+185 PRPSWGDGA
-194 VAGFIPVTWPVVV
+194 SFVPITSSVVV
-207 TCTSIYNSTTG
+207 TCTPIDDSRSG
-218 GRDEEPSC
+218 DRDEGPSC

-234 QAWNYALTRN
+234 QAWNYAVTRN
-244 ADGQT
+244 ADRLT
-249 VHPTVISTANSHLIL
+249 VQPTGVATVDDHLIVG
-264 WHYDNDHPYLD
+264 HYEEAYDLRVD
-275 SFLSLTDGSV
+275 SFLSLVDGSV
-285 TDLGVAFSGYLSI
+285 TDLGVAFSGHLSI
-298 DSIDATS
+298 DDV
-305 NIYATSDGW
+305 YATSDGW
-314 LVYGSIYAHFEDGDI
+314 IINGMSYSQLEDDDI

-347 SLSWSTFIT
+347 ALRWQTLSNTM
-356 TTCVD
+356 CMD
-361 ADGYTVRPTT
+361 ADGQAVQPTT
-371 EQSLTALRTGR
+371 EQALAALRTGH

-387 CYGVESNRPDSS
+387 CSNVVRSGPDSS
-399 TYALNGRA
+399 IYALNGKA

-418 DTHYKQGS
+418 DTNYEQGS

-436 GIQSIESDK
+436 SVPKKSVVKDFDK
-445 KNSTKEEAPALYYSR
+445 DDIPTLHFTR
-460 SGVKIA
+460 SGKQVA

-477 PFYDDLLIASP
+477 PFYDDLLIATP
-488 AHPDSWL
+488 VPK
-495 ARQRSFLGTYPHPD
+495 RNIFLRYLGGYPHPD

>member
-1 MTTPDSARKF
+1 MTAPDSARKF
-11 LVSVLGFIRERK
+11 LVSTLIFIRTRK
-23 LLVAAIAV
+23 LLVTILV
-31 VLGVALSWLI
+31 SGLGVALSWLI

-77 VDEPVVA
+77 VDGPVVA

-135 DTFFT
+135 GTLFT

-185 PSSHPSWGA
+185 PSHPSWGA

-347 SLSWSTFIT
+347 SLSWRTFIT

-371 EQSLTALRTGR
+371 EQSLTALRTGH

-387 CYGVESNRPDSS
+387 CYGAESNRPDSS
-399 TYALNGRA
+399 MYALNGRR

-418 DTHYKQGS
+418 YTEYEQGS

-466 SLSQVGARSAQ
+466 SLSQVGARTAQ
-477 PFYDDLLIASP
+477 PFYDDLLIATP
-488 AHPDSWL
+488 VPK
-495 ARQRSFLGTYPHPD
+495 RNIFLRYLGGYPHPD

-518 RAS
+518 RAG

>member
-1 MTTPDSARKF
+1 MTAPDSARNF

-31 VLGVALSWLI
+31 VLGIGLSWLI

-77 VDEPVVA
+77 VDGPVVA

-135 DTFFT
+135 GTLFT

-164 TPLPTTVGYDHDPG
+164 TPLPTTVGYDHDRG
-178 SPRVVLS
+178 SPRVLF
-185 PSSHPSWGA
+185 PRPSWGDGGSF
-194 VAGFIPVTWPVVV
+194 VPITSSVVV
-207 TCTSIYNSTTG
+207 TCTPINDSRSGDRNEG
-218 GRDEEPSC
+218 PSC

-234 QAWNYALTRN
+234 QAWNYAVTRN

-249 VHPTVISTANSHLIL
+249 VKPTGVATVDDHLIVG
-264 WHYDNDHPYLD
+264 HSENDYDLYVD
-275 SFLSLTDGSV
+275 SFLSLVDGSV
-285 TDLGVAFSGYLSI
+285 TDLDVPFSGRISI
-298 DSIDATS
+298 D
-305 NIYATSDGW
+305 NVYATSDGW
-314 LVYGSIYAHFEDGDI
+314 IINGMGYSQLEDGDI

-338 REMMTLTTN
+338 REMVTLTTN
-347 SLSWSTFIT
+347 SLQWQTLSNTMCT
-356 TTCVD
+356 D
-361 ADGYTVRPTT
+361 ADGQAVQPTT
-371 EQSLTALRTGR
+371 EQALAALRTGH

-387 CYGVESNRPDSS
+387 CSNVVTSGSGSS
-399 TYALNGRA
+399 IYTLNGRR

-418 DTHYKQGS
+418 YTEYEQGS

-436 GIQSIESDK
+436 SVPKKSVVKDFDK
-445 KNSTKEEAPALYYSR
+445 DDIPTLHFTR
-460 SGVKIA
+460 SGKQVA
-466 SLSQVGARSAQ
+466 SLAQVGARSAQ
-477 PFYDDLLIASP
+477 PFYDDLLIATP
-488 AHPDSWL
+488 VPK
-495 ARQRSFLGTYPHPD
+495 RNIFLRYLGGYPHPD
-509 TVLMGITPR
+509 TVLMGITPK
-518 RAS
+518 RAG

>member
-1 MTTPDSARKF
+1 MTAPDSARKF

-31 VLGVALSWLI
+31 VLGIGLSWLI

-47 SGHAHP
+47 SGRAHP

-77 VDEPVVA
+77 VDGPIAA

-117 PSGSTPTVLW
+117 PSGSAPAVLW

-135 DTFFT
+135 DTLFT

-164 TPLPTTVGYDHDPG
+164 TPLPTTVGYDHDRN
-178 SPRVVLS
+178 SPRVVF
-185 PSSHPSWGA
+185 PRPSWGDGA
-194 VAGFIPVTWPVVV
+194 SFVPITSSVVV
-207 TCTSIYNSTTG
+207 TCTPIDDSRSG
-218 GRDEEPSC
+218 DRDEGPSC

-234 QAWNYALTRN
+234 QAWNYAVTRN
-244 ADGQT
+244 ADRLT
-249 VHPTVISTANSHLIL
+249 VQPTGVATVDDHLIVG
-264 WHYDNDHPYLD
+264 HYEEAYDLRVD
-275 SFLSLTDGSV
+275 SFLSLVDGSV
-285 TDLGVAFSGYLSI
+285 TDLGVAFSGSLGI
-298 DSIDATS
+298 D
-305 NIYATSDGW
+305 NVYATSDGW
-314 LVYGSIYAHFEDGDI
+314 IINGMGYSQLEDGDI

-338 REMMTLTTN
+338 REMVTLTTN
-347 SLSWSTFIT
+347 SLWWRTLIT

-361 ADGYTVRPTT
+361 TDGLAVLPTA
-371 EQSLTALRTGR
+371 EQALTALRTGH

-387 CYGVESNRPDSS
+387 CYGVESNRPDSRM
-399 TYALNGRA
+399 YALNGRK

-418 DTHYKQGS
+418 DTNYEQGS

-436 GIQSIESDK
+436 SVPAKSVRKDFD
-445 KNSTKEEAPALYYSR
+445 EEEIPTLHFTS
-460 SGVKIA
+460 SGKQVA

-477 PFYDDLLIASP
+477 PFYDDLLIATP
-488 AHPDSWL
+488 VPK
-495 ARQRSFLGTYPHPD
+495 RNIFLRYLGGYPHPD

-518 RAS
+518 RAG

>member
-1 MTTPDSARKF
+1 MTAPDSARKF

-31 VLGVALSWLI
+31 VLGIGLSWLI

-47 SGHAHP
+47 SGRAHP

-77 VDEPVVA
+77 VDGPIAA

-97 KKDGSSKGAT
+97 KKDGSAKGAT
-107 TFSGTLIGID
+107 TSSGTIIGID

-135 DTFFT
+135 DTLFT

-164 TPLPTTVGYDHDPG
+164 TPLPTTLGYDHDRN
-178 SPRVVLS
+178 SPRVVF
-185 PSSHPSWGA
+185 PRPSWGDGA
-194 VAGFIPVTWPVVV
+194 SFVPITSSVVV
-207 TCTSIYNSTTG
+207 TCTPIDDSRSG
-218 GRDEEPSC
+218 DRDEGPSC

-234 QAWNYALTRN
+234 QAWNYAVTRN
-244 ADGQT
+244 ADRLT
-249 VHPTVISTANSHLIL
+249 VQPTGVATVDGHLIVG
-264 WHYDNDHPYLD
+264 HYEEAYDLRVD
-275 SFLSLTDGSV
+275 SFLSLVDGSV
-285 TDLGVAFSGYLSI
+285 TDLGVAFSGSLGI
-298 DSIDATS
+298 D
-305 NIYATSDGW
+305 NVYATSDGW
-314 LVYGSIYAHFEDGDI
+314 IINGMSYSQLEDDDI

-338 REMMTLTTN
+338 RETMALTTN
-347 SLSWSTFIT
+347 SLSWRTLIT
-356 TTCVD
+356 TTCTD
-361 ADGYTVRPTT
+361 TDGYAVLPTA
-371 EQSLTALRTGR
+371 EQALTALRTGH
-382 GWTPM
+382 GWTPL
-387 CYGVESNRPDSS
+387 CYEVDGGRPDSS
-399 TYALNGRA
+399 IYALNGRN
-407 FLAPD
+407 FLAAD
-412 EDGTPT
+412 KDGTPT
-418 DTHYKQGS
+418 YTEYAQGS

-445 KNSTKEEAPALYYSR
+445 KSSTKEDGPPLYYSQ

-477 PFYDDLLIASP
+477 PFYDDLLIATP
-488 AHPDSWL
+488 VPK
-495 ARQRSFLGTYPHPD
+495 RNIFLRYLGGYPHPD
-509 TVLMGITPR
+509 TVLMGITPKR
-518 RAS
+518 RADP